1 MKMRK
6 DQRGFTL
13 IELLVVMIIM
23 SILSLTLANFVITW
37 LQSSS
42 MSQLRANLLT
52 NAEYALDT
60 VGDDIRLS
68 GAADANNRWP
78 DANGPGGNQFGWT
91 SSDSVLVLA
100 KAATDKNNNI
110 IFSDTA
116 KYISQKDNEIYY
128 VSGGTLYRRT
138 LESTDANDAAV
149 TTCPPASATSSCPA
163 DKTVA
168 TGVTSFAVSYYD
180 ADQNVVSADD
190 ARSVQLSITLA
201 SKLNTQT
208 ITATYTT
215 RMVFRNE

>member
-1 MKMRK
+1 MKMRR
-6 DQRGFTL
+6 DQRGLTL
-13 IELLVVMIIM
+13 IELMVVMIVM

-37 LQSSS
+37 LQASS

-68 GAADANNRWP
+68 GAVDATNRWP
-78 DANGPGGNQFGWT
+78 DANGPGGNQFGWA
-91 SSDSVLVLA
+91 SSGSVLVLA
-100 KAATDKNNNI
+100 KAATDKSNNI

-168 TGVTSFAVSYYD
+168 TGVTSFAVTYYD
-180 ADQNVVSADD
+180 ADQNIVSADN
-190 ARSVQLSITLA
+190 ARSVQLAITLA